1 MHTGEGLHRFV
12 DPVDKAVYLYTQFE
26 VIDARRMFACFD
38 QPDLKATF
46 AFDVTA
52 PDDWEVVSNS
62 PTPEPSRSP
71 RRQRHAGP
79 SLPRSACRPTSPP

>member
-1 MHTGEGLHRFV
+1 MRTGEGLHRFV

-46 AFDVTA
+46 AFTVTA

-62 PTPEPSRSP
+62 PTPEPEHWRTGTGSVDIRA
-71 RRQRHAGP
+71 RRR
-79 SLPRSACRPTSPP
+79 ACRRTSRA